1 MKLKKKITILFVLIV
16 LTLFLFNLPKT
27 GQFIKSLLIR
37 KEVQIVRHFPF
48 SDDKELRLWEEKIFK
63 GRVLYSIDKEDHQ
76 SFVLASSDK
85 TASALYYKL
94 KLDMAKRPI
103 ISWKWNAQKFP
114 LKNKPENLKD
124 AKQDDF
130 VARVYVI
137 FPAFF
142 FTNSKSLEYIWTEN
156 VPEGTVVASP
166 YSKNLQLIVVESGK
180 KEGSGW
186 VAESRDIYEDYVMA
200 FGKEPKMQIGAIAF
214 MTDADSTG
222 TTAESFYDEIKI
234 GYRVDKA
241 RTEQKGELK

>member
-114 LKNKPENLKD
+114 LKNFIL
-124 AKQDDF
+124 
-130 VARVYVI
+130 
-137 FPAFF
+137 
-142 FTNSKSLEYIWTEN
+142 
-156 VPEGTVVASP
+156 
-166 YSKNLQLIVVESGK
+166 
-180 KEGSGW
+180 
-186 VAESRDIYEDYVMA
+186 
-200 FGKEPKMQIGAIAF
+200 
-214 MTDADSTG
+214 
-222 TTAESFYDEIKI
+222 
-234 GYRVDKA
+234 
-241 RTEQKGELK
+241 